1 MQVTASVWGDALA
14 HLRDLAIA
22 YALALPVGWSWE
34 RKARS
39 AGLRTYPLV
48 AIASC
53 GFALLAARVAGT
65 SAEAQARVLQGL
77 ITGVGFLAAGAVIK
91 DGGYVRGT
99 ANAAS
104 IWATGA
110 AGAATGFGFYDIALV
125 LSAVNFVTLWLLA
138 PLKHEV
144 DRQGRGEPAEGV
156 EGGESAEPSARARPP
171 A

>member
-1 MQVTASVWGDALA
+1 MLPVGTVWSDTFA

-22 YALALPVGWSWE
+22 YGLALPVGWSWE

-53 GFALLAARVAGT
+53 GFVLLAARALGAD
-65 SAEAQARVLQGL
+65 SGSQSRMLQGL
-77 ITGVGFLAAGAVIK
+77 ITGIGFLAAGAV
-91 DGGYVRGT
+91 VREGHSVHGT

-104 IWATGA
+104 IWTIGA
-110 AGAATGFGFYDIALV
+110 AGAAVGFGLYDIAVV
-125 LSAVNFVTLWLLA
+125 LSAVNFITLWLLV

-144 DRQGRGEPAEGV
+144 DEHGRGEPAERTDGT
-156 EGGESAEPSARARPP
+156 EPTEPTEQK
-171 A
+171 